1 MVTIYH
7 YQEAKIVKK
16 TGAWLVKYALE
27 QVGVR
32 YTFGIPGVHNTEIY
46 DELNK
51 SNLITPMLVTHEG
64 NGAFMAD
71 AMSRTSDSIGAMV
84 IVPAA
89 GATHAASGI
98 GEAYLDGIPML
109 VISGGVRSDSE
120 FTYQL
125 HEMDQHAMMA
135 PITKATYKIESQNE
149 ILSVIYKAY
158 HLATSGEPGPVFIE
172 VPVNIQ
178 LYTGEVDAILSYEE
192 FLSSLEKNQVAPDL
206 TDKLEQ
212 AADLLLKSKSP
223 GIFLGWGAVDV
234 SASTIRMA
242 ELLGAPVS
250 TTLQGLS
257 AFPANHP
264 LHTGMSFGPAAV
276 PAATNAF
283 LVCDCMLAIGT
294 RFGEIGTGSFGV
306 TVPSDLIHIDI
317 NAEALNAN
325 YPAKVSVEA
334 DSVDVTPLLLAVLER
349 KIKQQNLNLKTR
361 YNKVIAQISKDKQA
375 YAAEW
380 LAHDTKGR
388 VNPFKFFDGLR
399 AKLPD
404 DGFVVVDD
412 GNHTFL
418 TAELMPIYT
427 PRSMISPTDFNC
439 MGYAVPATIATKIA
453 NPDKDVVS
461 IIGDGAFLMTC
472 MEIITASEN
481 NIGAIFTIFND
492 GELSQIAQAQN
503 IPYNRKTC
511 TVLGNTRFKGVA
523 QATGAEYI
531 CIKHDDDIK
540 EALDKAWQ
548 FSTKGCPV
556 ILDVHIDYSKQTR
569 FTKGI
574 VGTNLKRLP
583 LNTKIRMISRAV
595 VRKVTG

>member
-1 MVTIYH
+1 
-7 YQEAKIVKK
+7 VKK

-27 QVGVR
+27 QIGVH

-51 SNLITPMLVTHEG
+51 SELITPMLVTHEG
-64 NGAFMAD
+64 CGAFMAD
-71 AMSRTSDSIGAMV
+71 AMSRVSGSIGTLV

-98 GEAYLDGIPML
+98 GEAFLDGIPML

-135 PITKATYKIESQNE
+135 PITKATFKIGAQGEVLE
-149 ILSVIYKAY
+149 TIYKAY
-158 HLATSGEPGPVFIE
+158 ELAISGEPGPVFLEI
-172 VPVNIQ
+172 PVNLQ
-178 LYTGEVDAILSYEE
+178 LYTGEIESVLSYEDYVKRHKTKQE
-192 FLSSLEKNQVAPDL
+192 PDASS
-206 TDKLEQ
+206 DKLDQ
-212 AADLLLKSKSP
+212 AVELLLQAKSP
-223 GIFLGWGAVDV
+223 GLFLGWGAVDV
-234 SASTIRMA
+234 SEATMRIA
-242 ELLGAPVS
+242 ELLAAPVS

-257 AFPANHP
+257 SFPANHP

-283 LVCDCMLAIGT
+283 LECDCMLAIGT

-306 TVPSDLIHIDI
+306 SVPENLIHIDI
-317 NAEALNAN
+317 NPEAINAN
-325 YPAKVSVEA
+325 YPAKIA
-334 DSVDVTPLLLAVLER
+334 ITGDSKDIAPLLLQKLEA
-349 KIKQQNLNLKTR
+349 KITEQNINVCARMKSVSA
-361 YNKVIAQISKDKQA
+361 NIAKDKLA
-375 YAAEW
+375 YTKEW
-380 LAHDTKGR
+380 HQHDTKGR
-388 VNPFKFFDGLR
+388 VNPSKFFDALR
-399 AKLPD
+399 VKLPD

-418 TAELMPIYT
+418 TAELMPIHT

-439 MGYAVPATIATKIA
+439 MGYAVPATIAAKLA

-461 IIGDGAFLMTC
+461 IVGDGAFLMTC
-472 MEIITASEN
+472 MEIITASEHRL
-481 NIGAIFTIFND
+481 GAIFTVFND

-503 IPYNRKTC
+503 VPYNRKTC
-511 TVLGNTRFKGVA
+511 TVLGNTRFQGVA
-523 QATGAEYI
+523 QATGAEYVRI
-531 CIKHDDDIK
+531 ENDSDINECI
-540 EALDKAWQ
+540 DKAWEH
-548 FSTKGCPV
+548 SKKGCPV
-556 ILDVHIDYSKQTR
+556 ILDVNVDYSKQTR

-583 LNTKIRMISRAV
+583 LNTKIRMVSRAL

>member
-1 MVTIYH
+1 M
-7 YQEAKIVKK
+7 KK

-32 YTFGIPGVHNTEIY
+32 HTFGIPGVHNTEIY

-51 SNLITPMLVTHEG
+51 SDLITPMLVTHEG
-64 NGAFMAD
+64 CGAFMAD
-71 AMSRTSDSIGAMV
+71 AMSRTSDTIGTLV

-98 GEAYLDGIPML
+98 GEAFLDGIPML

-120 FTYQL
+120 FQYQL
-125 HEMDQHAMMA
+125 HDMDQHAMMA
-135 PITKATYKIESQNE
+135 PITKATFKVETQAE
-149 ILSVIYKAY
+149 VLETIYKAY
-158 HLATSGEPGPVFIE
+158 QIATSGEPGPVFIE
-172 VPVNIQ
+172 VPVNVQ
-178 LYTGEVDAILSYEE
+178 LYTGEVTSVLSYNNFVSHHAKQKSE
-192 FLSSLEKNQVAPDL
+192 SPD
-206 TDKLEQ
+206 DKLDE
-212 AADLLLKSKSP
+212 AVDLLLSAKSP
-223 GIFLGWGAVDV
+223 GLFLGWGAVDV
-234 SASTIRMA
+234 SEETKRIA
-242 ELLGAPVS
+242 ELLAAPVS

-283 LVCDCMLAIGT
+283 ASCDCMLAIGT

-306 TVPSDLIHIDI
+306 SVPKNLIHIDI
-317 NAEALNAN
+317 NPEVLSVN
-325 YPAKVSVEA
+325 YPAKVA
-334 DSVDVTPLLLAVLER
+334 ITGDSVDITPLLLKKLEE
-349 KIKQQNLNLKTR
+349 KLVQQNINLSSRMSQVSKS
-361 YNKVIAQISKDKQA
+361 IAKDKQA
-375 YAAEW
+375 YTQEW
-380 LAHDTKGR
+380 HQHDSKGL
-388 VNPFKFFDGLR
+388 VNPARFFDGLR
-399 AKLPD
+399 SKLPD

-418 TAELMPIYT
+418 TAELMPIHT

-481 NIGAIFTIFND
+481 KLGAIFTIFND
-492 GELSQIAQAQN
+492 GELSQISQAQN

-511 TVLGNTRFKGVA
+511 SVLGNTRFKGVA
-523 QATGAEYI
+523 QATGAEYV
-531 CIKHDDDIK
+531 CISNDSEIQQGL
-540 EALDKAWQ
+540 EKAWEYSKIGQ
-548 FSTKGCPV
+548 PV
-556 ILDVHIDYSKQTR
+556 ILDVHVDYSKQTR

-583 LNTKIRMISRAV
+583 LNTKIRMVSRAL